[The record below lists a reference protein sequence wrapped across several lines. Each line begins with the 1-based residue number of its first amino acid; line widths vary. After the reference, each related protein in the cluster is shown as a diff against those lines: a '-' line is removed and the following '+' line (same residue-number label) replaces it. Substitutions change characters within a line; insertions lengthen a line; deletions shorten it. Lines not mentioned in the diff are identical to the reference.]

1 MVFEIDNYGSLKQAV
16 EEFCAFLYAEKVPEE
31 RVFHCK
37 LVAYELV
44 GNILKHAQTKARFL
58 GQIDG
63 ETVSIRVDSET
74 SFTPPEKTVCAEVF
88 SEHGRGL
95 FLIDQYCFE
104 RMNTEKGIC
113 VKIKIK

>member
-1 MVFEIDNYGSLKQAV
+1 MVFEIDNYASLKQAV
-16 EEFCAFLYAEKVPEE
+16 EEFCAFLHAEKIPEE
-31 RVFHCK
+31 SVFHCK
-37 LVAYELV
+37 LVAYELL

-95 FLIDQYCFE
+95 FLIDQFSLEKTY
-104 RMNTEKGIC
+104 TEKSVC
-113 VKIKIK
+113 VKIKIR